1 MKKESVFLNRFGISL
16 LAITCFVMANS
27 SCSQGSSS
35 YGGST
40 PPDPNVAY
48 TGTFMKSD
56 DRDTTSA
63 TGSVDAT
70 FNTSTRDISYNIKW
84 DSLTTLPV
92 GMHFHDDGP
101 VIIQIT
107 GFPVSLTGSI
117 SGKANFTTNQAN
129 DLVAGK
135 IYVMIHTDKYP
146 SGEIM
151 ATLTKK

>member
-1 MKKESVFLNRFGISL
+1 MKKKSVLENRFGISL
-16 LAITCFVMANS
+16 FAITCVVLTAI
-27 SCSQGSSS
+27 SCSKSSS
-35 YGGST
+35 YGT
-40 PPDPNVAY
+40 TTAPDPNVQYA
-48 TGTFMKSD
+48 GTFMSSD
-56 DRDTTSA
+56 AHDTTLA

-70 FNTSTRDISYNIKW
+70 FNTSTRDMTYNIKW
-84 DSLTTLPV
+84 NTLTTLPV

-129 DLVAGK
+129 DLVGGK
-135 IYVMIHTDKYP
+135 IFVMIHTEKYP

-151 ATLTKK
+151 ATLLKK